1 MKKLKRVFTV
11 IAVLAVALVVAVYAI
26 LENLDL
32 EYIRGLAQDKV
43 REATGRELVIAGPID
58 IVVSLSPIIA
68 LEDVSFAN
76 APWASRPKM
85 ASMKR
90 FELQV
95 ALLPLLSGDI
105 VVERLILVA
114 PDILLET
121 DENGEGNW
129 VLSSVESKAEEASGA
144 GGSAKSSVVP
154 TVDLLTLEDAK
165 LAFHSGATD
174 NTYSL
179 FLERLHAEAEG
190 ASRSLN
196 VTGKGNLNG
205 AEFELTGKLGALTT
219 LAAGT
224 PYPVDIDLT
233 LGKASLSLS
242 GSIDDDRRN
251 LGLELAVSAALPS
264 LAALSPLVG
273 TSLPALGPIEVS
285 AKVTTIEGGYGVNQL
300 TLKIGDSDLAGNAD
314 LFLGKGRPRITGKF
328 VSKLLRAEDFSDA
341 EASAGDGGEGGA
353 EGGKESPYLIP
364 SDPLPFESLQ
374 QLDAKLSLRVDRL
387 QLSEKLDLKD
397 LDLGLDLQAGRLI
410 VDPMKA
416 GLAEGS
422 LVGRAEV
429 RGDRQPA
436 EIVSTFEG
444 KDIKFG
450 KLLRDTGVDDSL
462 SGELD
467 FALDLKG
474 RGDSPHAI
482 ASTLDGRVEVFSE
495 GGEIHNRTLKIF
507 AVGLGSILGPLFGG
521 KSDAQVNCIVAR
533 FDLKQG
539 VAKSRALLFDSEAVT
554 LAGEGKIDLRDE
566 KLKLHFSTS
575 TRSVSL
581 ASLAVPFTVGGTLKS
596 PKVTA
601 NPIAAATGAAK
612 AVAEGA
618 ANTAK
623 SIVGTLE
630 RLVGGEGSGGDD
642 RDACHKALADAGKA
656 APEPATASD
665 SESADKDVQ
674 GTEEPKKAKSSDSIN
689 DALDNMKSDFKKL
702 FGD

>member
-1 MKKLKRVFTV
+1 MRKLKRVFAV
-11 IAVLAVALVVAVYAI
+11 VAVLAVALVVAVYAI

-32 EYIRGLAQDKV
+32 EYVRGLAQDKV

-58 IVVSLSPIIA
+58 LVVSLSPIIA

-95 ALLPLLSGDI
+95 ALLPLLTGDI

-121 DENGEGNW
+121 DDKGEGNW
-129 VLSSVESKAEEASGA
+129 VLSPVESKVEEVSGA
-144 GGSAKSSVVP
+144 GGSAKSGVVP
-154 TVDLLTLEDAK
+154 TIDLLTLEDAK

-190 ASRSLN
+190 SARSLS
-196 VTGKGNLNG
+196 VTGKGNLDG
-205 AEFELTGKLGALTT
+205 AEFELTGKLGALKT

-224 PYPVDIDLT
+224 PYPVDIELK

-242 GSIDDDRRN
+242 GSIDDDHRN

-264 LAALSPLVG
+264 LAALSPLLG
-273 TSLPALGPIEVS
+273 TSLPPLGPIEVS

-300 TLKIGDSDLAGNAD
+300 TLKISDSDLAGNAD

-341 EASAGDGGEGGA
+341 EASAGDGGG
-353 EGGKESPYLIP
+353 GGKDSPYLIP
-364 SDPLPFESLQ
+364 SDPLPFDSLQ
-374 QLDAKLSLRVDRL
+374 LLDAKLSLQVDRL

-397 LDLGLDLQAGRLI
+397 LDLGFDLQAGRLI

-429 RGDRQPA
+429 RGDQQPA
-436 EIVSTFEG
+436 EIVSKFEG

-450 KLLRDTGVDDSL
+450 QLARDTGVDDSL

-467 FALDLKG
+467 LAFDLKG

-482 ASTLDGRVEVFSE
+482 ASTLDGRAEVFSE
-495 GGEIHNRTLKIF
+495 GGEIQSRTLKIF

-521 KSDAQVNCIVAR
+521 KSDAKVNCMVAR

-539 VAKSRALLFDSEAVT
+539 VAKSRALLFDSEVVT
-554 LAGEGKIDLRDE
+554 LAGEGKVDLRDE
-566 KLKLHFSTS
+566 KLKLHFSTA
-575 TRSVSL
+575 TRSLSL
-581 ASLAVPFTVGGTLKS
+581 ASLAVPFTVGGTLKA
-596 PKVTA
+596 PKITA

-612 AVAEGA
+612 TVAEGA

-630 RLVGGEGSGGDD
+630 RLVGKEGSGGDD

-656 APEPATASD
+656 VAEPATGGD
-665 SESADKDVQ
+665 SKTTTQETK
-674 GTEEPKKAKSSDSIN
+674 EPQKKSSDSL
-689 DALDNMKSDFKKL
+689 DGALDNLKSDFKKL